1 MRNIINTTKIQEHSV
16 EPYKFKVLGGTQL
29 SNEEKEAEYIQK
41 DTTPIFKEEND
52 TSSKES
58 SKIEDTTNKFVEELL
73 KKTDELTSSMVKM
86 QMQMEKQEIEFENR
100 LKNEIEREAKSSFE
114 KGYNQAKSEIEAG
127 VNEIKN
133 KYVTSIDNLEKE
145 IEKSNQY
152 FKKIEEE
159 LSLTALE
166 IAKEVILK
174 EISRSSSEIAIS
186 LSRELINDLKDGKK
200 IEIKVNPKDF
210 NAIKEEYKDIEH
222 ITISADNAI
231 SEGGV
236 IVLSDVGN
244 LDGNIATR
252 IQKVK
257 SLIQNN

>member
-100 LKNEIEREAKSSFE
+100 LKNEIEREAKS
-114 KGYNQAKSEIEAG
+114 
-127 VNEIKN
+127 
-133 KYVTSIDNLEKE
+133 
-145 IEKSNQY
+145 
-152 FKKIEEE
+152 
-159 LSLTALE
+159 
-166 IAKEVILK
+166 
-174 EISRSSSEIAIS
+174 
-186 LSRELINDLKDGKK
+186 
-200 IEIKVNPKDF
+200 
-210 NAIKEEYKDIEH
+210 
-222 ITISADNAI
+222 
-231 SEGGV
+231 
-236 IVLSDVGN
+236 
-244 LDGNIATR
+244 
-252 IQKVK
+252 
-257 SLIQNN
+257 